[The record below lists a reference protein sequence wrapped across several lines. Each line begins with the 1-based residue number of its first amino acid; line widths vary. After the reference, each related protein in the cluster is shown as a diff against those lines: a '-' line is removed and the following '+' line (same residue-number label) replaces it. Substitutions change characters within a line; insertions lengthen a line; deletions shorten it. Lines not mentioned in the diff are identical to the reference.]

1 MMEKM
6 LGVFILAT
14 MLAVPTMASAAG
26 QVPAE
31 FIAVSDSHM
40 NWNEAKAWCK
50 RQGGRL
56 PVINGAAS
64 QSWGQIAKPKTAIID
79 GFGQIATGLN
89 GPDWT
94 TPWPSGLPSDY
105 YWTGTRHTDRPGHS
119 WLVSDVGGSVNV
131 GGTRQDDPSR
141 RVICVP

>member
-1 MMEKM
+1 MKTI
-6 LGVFILAT
+6 LGVLVFAM
-14 MLAVPTMASAAG
+14 MLAVPAMVSAGELPAG
-26 QVPAE
+26 
-31 FIAVSDSHM
+31 FIAVSEGDM
-40 NWNEAKAWCK
+40 TLDKAKAYCQQ
-50 RQGGRL
+50 QGGRL
-56 PVINGAAS
+56 PLVNGAAS
-64 QSWGQIAKPKTAIID
+64 QSWGQISKPKTAIVD
-79 GFGQIATGLN
+79 GFGQITTGVNEL
-89 GPDWT
+89 DWT